1 MKIDAKTFFNSIAI
15 AGCLIFTA
23 GVYYAI
29 VKAGIPYQDPTPEM
43 SFNYEVNYRVGEV
56 LFTLGAAALALG
68 AVGRAVMQFVRGKKR
83 AEGEAV

>member
-15 AGCLIFTA
+15 AGCLIFAA

-43 SFNYEVNYRVGEV
+43 SLQYAVDFRIGEV
-56 LFTLGAAALALG
+56 LLTLGAAAF
-68 AVGRAVMQFVRGKKR
+68 AVGAAGRVIMRFVKRKK
-83 AEGEAV
+83 